1 MSLRKCIL
9 LNQWPA
15 SEEQIHSRLLMMRQR
30 LQLGMSC
37 WQAHQLSNNSAEV
50 AHIRTDGMYQEGEK
64 NEENGLIN

>member
-1 MSLRKCIL
+1 
-9 LNQWPA
+9 
-15 SEEQIHSRLLMMRQR
+15 MMRQR
-30 LQLGMSC
+30 LQLDMSC